1 MSRRHKS
8 ADEVVI
14 RRSMAVC
21 RIADHYQWEYIG
33 ADDSVKMI
41 SFRKDEKR
49 INVYLTTMTVATALN
64 HPTKG
69 KTQLFR
75 KDVSLYVLEKLFAD
89 PRTHTGRGYYRKK

>member
-1 MSRRHKS
+1 MSRRKAT
-8 ADEVVI
+8 ADEVVL

-21 RIADHYQWEYIG
+21 RIAEHYDWEYIG

-41 SFRKDEKR
+41 SFRNGDRR
-49 INVYLTTMTVATALN
+49 INIYLTTMTVATVLK

-75 KDVSLYVLEKLFAD
+75 KDVSLYVLEKLFAN
-89 PRTHTGRGYYRKK
+89 PRTHTGRGYYHK